1 MLDNHELYLKTKG
14 ERGCKA
20 SFLCKDLREFNFSN
34 RDLRGVNFAGSNLR
48 ECDLSYCN
56 LTDCIFT
63 DCDMMDAILDY
74 SVLDNADFIRTKLVG
89 ISISNIQREWK
100 SRKKYIF

>member
-1 MLDNHELYLKTKG
+1 MLDNHELYLDTKG

-20 SFLCKDLREFNFSN
+20 SFLCEDLREFNFSN

-48 ECDLSYCN
+48 ECNLSYCN
-56 LTDCIFT
+56 LTDC
-63 DCDMMDAILDY
+63 DMTDAILDY
-74 SVLDNADFIRTKLVG
+74 SVLDNADFIRTKLIG

>member
-1 MLDNHELYLKTKG
+1 MLDNHELYLNTNG
-14 ERGCKA
+14 ERGSKA
-20 SFLCKDLREFNFSN
+20 SFLCEDLREFNFSN
-34 RDLRGVNFAGSNLR
+34 RDLRGVNFAGSNLTG
-48 ECDLSYCN
+48 CDLSYCN

-63 DCDMMDAILDY
+63 DCDMTDAILDY

-89 ISISNIQREWK
+89 ISISNIQRVWK

>member
-1 MLDNHELYLKTKG
+1 MLDNHELYLNTNG
-14 ERGCKA
+14 ERGRKA
-20 SFLCKDLREFNFSN
+20 SFLCEDLREFNFSN

-56 LTDCIFT
+56 LTDCTFT
-63 DCDMMDAILDY
+63 DCDMTDAILDY
-74 SVLDNADFIRTKLVG
+74 SVLDNADFIRTRLIG
-89 ISISNIQREWK
+89 ISIISIQREWK